1 MIAPIKVTG
10 GKKESANMRKL
21 VFNASQNQCISPT
34 QKRMTANKI
43 PKPVKVVNILFTC
56 ELLLDYNEQQD
67 RLMSAPLHSSVD
79 GVFLKR
85 YIVV

>member
-1 MIAPIKVTG
+1 M
-10 GKKESANMRKL
+10 
-21 VFNASQNQCISPT
+21 FNASQSQCISPT

-79 GVFLKR
+79 GVFFKTVYRRLKTLLLPAALLFFEEQD
-85 YIVV
+85 